1 MKYDGIN
8 WMGWLIIITIL
19 SFILFVYLMWF
30 GKWGIPIFIGVVIG
44 GIIIGANKEEKD
56 IKIEFIG
63 DSITCGYGID
73 EMNEKGYFSTATEN
87 FTKSYAYITAEN
99 LGAAPGKSGCPHCR
113 GGESGGRGTCLRL

>member
-56 IKIEFIG
+56 ITIDREEYFTDEDFI
-63 DSITCGYGID
+63 
-73 EMNEKGYFSTATEN
+73 NVKV
-87 FTKSYAYITAEN
+87 
-99 LGAAPGKSGCPHCR
+99 
-113 GGESGGRGTCLRL
+113 GEWVSRK

>member
-56 IKIEFIG
+56 ITIDREEYFTDEDFI
-63 DSITCGYGID
+63 
-73 EMNEKGYFSTATEN
+73 NVKV
-87 FTKSYAYITAEN
+87 
-99 LGAAPGKSGCPHCR
+99 
-113 GGESGGRGTCLRL
+113 GEWVSRR